1 MAIVVRDYRKG
12 TDAERNPR
20 DAEEAVRNKATCLYL
35 MLLVFCSGAA
45 GQLEK
50 NSGQKLSGS
59 GYAEDAFWDLV
70 VEGGTVVTM
79 DGPRHVIENGIVVVQ
94 GDTIVAVEP
103 MTPAAKDKYMYTAKQ
118 IIDAKGKLIL
128 PGFINGHTH
137 VPMVLMRG
145 LIDDVTLDDW
155 LRKYIFPAEA
165 RNVTEDYVRWGTR
178 LAMAEMI
185 RSGTTTFADM
195 YYFEDAVAEETK
207 AAGLRGFLGETW
219 IDFPAPDNK
228 SEAEMAAYSEK
239 FIKKWQGDPLIH
251 AAVAPHSIYTCSE
264 KTLRDA
270 AALARKYHA
279 PILIH
284 VAEMRKALMDSLA
297 HNGATP
303 VQYLERISFL
313 GPDVLAAHCIWVDYA
328 DMKILAD
335 HQVGCVHN
343 PSSNMML
350 ASGVAPVVDE
360 RAAGMRVGLGTDG
373 PAGSNNDL
381 DMMEEMDLAAKLQ
394 KTARVDP
401 RALGAKGALEMAT
414 IEGAR
419 ALHMEK
425 EIGSLETG
433 KKADL
438 VVLNLNVPN
447 AVPMYDVYSQVV
459 YALKASEVETVVV
472 GGKTLLKDGKLLTV
486 DESAAMAKAK
496 EYGAK
501 VQASLKQ

>member
-1 MAIVVRDYRKG
+1 LILLCLLGAKPALEAQ
-12 TDAERNPR
+12 TPAK
-20 DAEEAVRNKATCLYL
+20 EAVSVD
-35 MLLVFCSGAA
+35 LLIT
-45 GQLEK
+45 
-50 NSGQKLSGS
+50 
-59 GYAEDAFWDLV
+59 
-70 VEGGTVVTM
+70 GGTIVTM
-79 DGPRHVIENGIVVVQ
+79 DADRRVIENGFIAVR
-94 GDTIVAVEP
+94 GDTIVSLGPSSAMAYP
-103 MTPAAKDKYMYTAKQ
+103 KGLIARQT
-118 IIDAKGKLIL
+118 IDAKGKLIL

-155 LRKYIFPAEA
+155 LHKYIFPAEA

-228 SEAEMAAYSEK
+228 GEADMAAYSER
-239 FIKKWQGDPLIH
+239 FLKKWQGDPLIH
-251 AAVAPHSIYTCSE
+251 AGVAPHSIYTCSE

-270 AALARKYHA
+270 ATLARKYHA

-284 VAEMRKALMDSLA
+284 VAEMRKELMDSLA
-297 HNGATP
+297 NNGATP
-303 VQYLERISFL
+303 VQYLERINFL
-313 GPDVLAAHCIWVDYA
+313 GPDVLAAHCIWVDYM

-459 YALKASEVETVVV
+459 YALKASEVETVMV
-472 GGKTLLKDGKLLTV
+472 GGKILLKDGKLLTV
-486 DESAAMAKAK
+486 DEITAMAKAK